1 MDKLNSNKIDYIFN
15 YFGDLMTEEEAQA
28 WRHYSSNYKLTH
40 GSEKEPNEAMKQMY
54 LKKGWIST
62 NPDVLQLLDSGIDI
76 FKKNIVIRILKESSD
91 KVQFNNCPKCK
102 ELARTP
108 NAKQCR
114 HCGHD
119 WH

>member
-1 MDKLNSNKIDYIFN
+1 MNPEKVDYVFN
-15 YFGDLMTEEEAQA
+15 YFGNLMTEEEAKA

-40 GSEKEPNEAMKQMY
+40 GGEKLPNEAMKQMY

-62 NPDVLQLLDSGIDI
+62 NPKVLRLLDSGIDS
-76 FKKNIVIRILKESSD
+76 FKRNTVIRILEESNSE
-91 KVQFNNCPKCK
+91 VHFNNCPKCG

-114 HCGHD
+114 YCGYN